1 MFADE
6 ALEKFFGQARQR
18 SAGNFYIDVVDIKAA
33 AETKNLRALL
43 KYDSTPQPYSDVPCT
58 CSIHI
63 EEDQFDITILETED
77 LVQSNDTIKHKVIF
91 IAGYLER
98 KFRTNIST
106 AEAEDD
112 DDNLTDSEFLTN
124 LNRGGLT
131 VPLISTV
138 HFVHS
143 AYKLFVNCNL
153 HCCRAHLSQALSRID
168 SAMSIIQ
175 GACVTLSN
183 ILLKSFVLDN
193 SDKERQLGCLRGR
206 KNSHLKTKLQ

>member
-1 MFADE
+1 MT
-6 ALEKFFGQARQR
+6 Q
-18 SAGNFYIDVVDIKAA
+18 
-33 AETKNLRALL
+33 
-43 KYDSTPQPYSDVPCT
+43 
-58 CSIHI
+58 
-63 EEDQFDITILETED
+63 
-77 LVQSNDTIKHKVIF
+77 KHKVIF

-193 SDKERQLGCLRGR
+193 SDKERQLGCLRR
-206 KNSHLKTKLQ
+206 KEKLSSQN

>member
-1 MFADE
+1 MKMSE
-6 ALEKFFGQARQR
+6 IVGLMLCQ
-18 SAGNFYIDVVDIKAA
+18 A

-43 KYDSTPQPYSDVPCT
+43 KYDLTPQPCT
-58 CSIHI
+58 CSFHI
-63 EEDQFDITILETED
+63 EEDQFDITVLETEY

-91 IAGYLER
+91 LAGYLER

-112 DDNLTDSEFLTN
+112 DHNLTDSEFLTN

-138 HFVHS
+138 HFVNS
-143 AYKLFVNCNL
+143 AHKLFVNCNL
-153 HCCRAHLSQALSRID
+153 HCSRAHLSQALSRID
-168 SAMSIIQ
+168 SPMAIIQ

-183 ILLKSFVLDN
+183 IL
-193 SDKERQLGCLRGR
+193 
-206 KNSHLKTKLQ
+206 

>member
-6 ALEKFFGQARQR
+6 ALEKFLGQARHR
-18 SAGNFYIDVVDIKAA
+18 SAGNFYIDVVDIKAS
-33 AETKNLRALL
+33 AETKNLRGLL
-43 KYDSTPQPYSDVPCT
+43 KYDSTPQAHSDVPCT

-63 EEDQFDITILETED
+63 EEDLFDITISETQD

-91 IAGYLER
+91 LDVYLEH
-98 KFRTNIST
+98 KFRANIST

-143 AYKLFVNCNL
+143 TYKLFVNCNL

-168 SAMSIIQ
+168 SPVAIIQ

-183 ILLKSFVLDN
+183 ILLKS
-193 SDKERQLGCLRGR
+193 CLIIVI
-206 KNSHLKTKLQ
+206 KNGNLAA